1 MEEIITIKTL
11 KSHNPKI
18 GTREISRLV
27 GISRNTVK
35 RVLRGTADKESEKIE
50 KINKEI
56 EPFTEYIYEGI
67 MVKKLIGSRI
77 LEEIRSKGYTGSRAT
92 FYRYTE
98 TIKKPVKKTY
108 ERYETGPGE
117 QAQFDWSPY
126 TVVISGKL
134 TKIYVFSYILG
145 YSRYRVYKVSLNERA
160 ESAYEAIE
168 ESINDIGGVA
178 QRLQTDNAKCFVI
191 KATKNNI
198 EWNKMYLNLC
208 AHYTFEPSRSLP
220 LHPWSKGKV
229 ENPFYYLENHF
240 IKDNKF
246 EDFNDLVKKIKVFQ
260 DKVNNKIHET
270 TQTEPIKLL
279 EEEKEQLIKPPC
291 SKYVGIYFQSRK
303 VTADCLISY
312 ENSRYSVPHQFAC
325 REVWIKASKGYSLE
339 IYSSNNA
346 LIATHIISDKKKS
359 VIIDKSHYMTHRV
372 ERGNWERLS
381 LTFIEL
387 FPTEKWFIDK
397 LKTQKKIN
405 PTYHLTQILEL
416 TRFYSIENLLYSFNM
431 CLEYNSYSYG
441 FVKGILENNKSMSAI
456 ESKISNYSLLLPE
469 YKNIKRPL
477 TEYAVHLNNPTNLK
491 IRG

>member
-1 MEEIITIKTL
+1 MEEKITIKTIR
-11 KSHNPKI
+11 SHNPKI
-18 GTREISRLV
+18 GTREISRLL

-35 RVLRGTADKESEKIE
+35 RVLREPPDKAAEKQE
-50 KINKEI
+50 KLNKEI

-77 LEEIRSKGYTGSRAT
+77 LEEIRSKGYTGSSAT

-98 TIKKPVKKTY
+98 KIKTPVKRTY

-134 TKIYVFSYILG
+134 TKINVFSYILG
-145 YSRYRVYKVSLNERA
+145 YSRYRVYEVSLNERA
-160 ESAYEAIE
+160 ESVYEAIE
-168 ESINDIGGVA
+168 ASINEIGGVA

-208 AHYTFEPSRSLP
+208 AHYSFEPSRSLP

-229 ENPFYYLENHF
+229 ENPFSYLENHF

-246 EDFNDLVKKIKVFQ
+246 EDFNDLVKKIKEFQ
-260 DKVNNKIHET
+260 DKVNNRIHET

-279 EEEKEQLIKPPC
+279 AEEKEHLVKPPC
-291 SKYVGIYFQSRK
+291 NKYIGIYFLSRK

-339 IYSSNNA
+339 IYSSNNR

-359 VIIDKSHYMTHRV
+359 VIIDKSHYMTHRI

-387 FPTEKWFIDK
+387 FPKEGWFIDK

-405 PTYHLTQILEL
+405 PSYHLTQILDL
-416 TRFYSIENLLYSFNM
+416 TRFYSSENLVFSFNM
-431 CLEYNSYSYG
+431 CLKYNSYSYSS
-441 FVKGILENNKSMSAI
+441 VKGILENSKSMSAV
-456 ESKISNYSLLLPE
+456 ENKISSYSLRLPE
-469 YKNIKRPL
+469 YKNIKRSL

-491 IRG
+491 N

>member
-1 MEEIITIKTL
+1 MEEKITIKTL
-11 KSHNPKI
+11 KGHNPKI
-18 GTREISRLV
+18 GTREISKLV
-27 GISRNTVK
+27 GVSRNTVK
-35 RVLRGTADKESEKIE
+35 KVLRATESDATEPTEKL
-50 KINKEI
+50 NKEI
-56 EPFTEYIYEGI
+56 APYTDYIYEGI

-77 LEEIRSKGYTGSRAT
+77 LEEIRSKGYTGSSAT

-98 TIKKPVKKTY
+98 KIKRPVKKTY

-134 TKIYVFSYILG
+134 TKIYVYSYILG
-145 YSRYRVYKVSLNERA
+145 YSRYRVYEVSLNERA

-168 ESINDIGGVA
+168 QSIKEIGGVV
-178 QRLQTDNAKCFVI
+178 QRIQTDNAKCFVI
-191 KATKNNI
+191 KATKNSL

-208 AHYTFEPSRSLP
+208 AHYSFEPSRSLP
-220 LHPWSKGKV
+220 RHPWSKGKV

-246 EDFNDLVKKIKVFQ
+246 DDFNDLVKKIKEFQ
-260 DKVNNKIHET
+260 DKVNNRIHET

-279 EEEKEQLIKPPC
+279 EEEREHLIKPPHN
-291 SKYVGIYFQSRK
+291 KYIGIYFQSRK

-339 IYSSNNA
+339 IYSSKNA

-372 ERGNWERLS
+372 ERGNWERLCLS
-381 LTFIEL
+381 FSEL
-387 FPTEKWFIDK
+387 FPAESWFLEK

-405 PTYHLTQILEL
+405 PAYHLTQILEL
-416 TRFYSIENLLYSFNM
+416 IKFYSLENLKYSFDM
-431 CLEYNSYSYG
+431 CLQYNSYSYI
-441 FVKGILENNKSMSAI
+441 FVKGILENSKPMLTN
-456 ESKISNYSLLLPE
+456 ESIISSYSLRLPE
-469 YKNIKRPL
+469 YKNISRSL
-477 TEYAVHLNNPTNLK
+477 IEYAVHLNNPTNLK
-491 IRG
+491 N